1 MDLLVIS
8 QETAEPIASARE
20 VHCETLM
27 RMIHTVAKFFDRC
40 DGGNTR
46 CVMFCGERVTV
57 KQVTAT
63 FTPLTA
69 LLLLLLQL
77 RH

>member
-8 QETAEPIASARE
+8 QETAEPTASARK

-40 DGGNTR
+40 DGGNTIG
-46 CVMFCGERVTV
+46 V
-57 KQVTAT
+57 
-63 FTPLTA
+63 
-69 LLLLLLQL
+69 
-77 RH
+77 